1 MGRDRRAEAAWAG
14 HQPSTVPMAGAVLG
28 AGTAV
33 AVAIVCHEW
42 LLHANQSAMAIFN
55 PKF

>member
-1 MGRDRRAEAAWAG
+1 MGRDSRAEAAWERQ
-14 HQPSTVPMAGAVLG
+14 QPSTVPMAGAVLRT
-28 AGTAV
+28 GTAV

-42 LLHANQSAMAIFN
+42 LLRANQSAMAIFN